1 MTSAS
6 LNSWTCEVEKCV
18 RRLGRAKKPPGGA
31 AYVGTNLEFLNA
43 RMPDLRRLARDLH
56 QNLPEDWRLCAQ
68 ALWDTKI
75 FELRNLAIEL
85 AVCRK
90 KSFIKSDWRFFRR
103 WLDDSVGWAMI
114 DHLTCDPFADLLDIY
129 PSLSAKTRV
138 WSKSRNVWLRRASL
152 AVFCRPALKGHFV
165 DISFEN
171 LTRLAADH
179 DPMVLKAVSWLL
191 RNFIKTNRCQ
201 VGSFLHDHEAVL
213 AKQVLREV
221 RTKLLTGKK
230 NPKR

>member
-1 MTSAS
+1 MS
-6 LNSWTCEVEKCV
+6 LAALNLWTREVEKRV
-18 RRLGRAKKPPGGA
+18 RRLGRAEKPPGGA

-43 RMPDLRRLARDLH
+43 RMPDLRRLARELDH
-56 QNLPEDWRLCAQ
+56 NLPDDWRLCAHV
-68 ALWDTKI
+68 LWDFEI
-75 FELRNLAIEL
+75 FEMRNLAIEL
-85 AVCRK
+85 AVCRR
-90 KSFIKSDWRFFRR
+90 KSFIKSDWRLFKL

-114 DHLTCDPFADLLDIY
+114 DHLTCDPFADLLELY
-129 PSLSAKTRV
+129 PNLADKTRA
-138 WSKSRNVWLRRASL
+138 WSKSRSVWLRRASL
-152 AVFCRPALKGHFV
+152 AAFCRPALKGKFIE
-165 DISFEN
+165 ISFVN

-179 DPMVLKAVSWLL
+179 DPMVFKAVSWLL

-201 VGSFLHDHEAVL
+201 VESFLHDHEAVL